1 MWKKISSGVLVVT
14 AVALFAAM
22 WLASP
27 GSSSTESVTGLAMI
41 LAVSLG
47 LVVGGIAV
55 VTALLWI
62 LSRSARVMSQARA
75 AVEYMVHCYPQQL
88 KERILSH

>member
-1 MWKKISSGVLVVT
+1 MWKKISAGVLVVT

-27 GSSSTESVTGLAMI
+27 GFASTESVTGLAVI
-41 LAVSLG
+41 LVVSLG
-47 LVVGGIAV
+47 LVLGGIAV
-55 VTALLWI
+55 VTVLLWI
-62 LSRSARVMSQARA
+62 LSRSAPVMSQGRA